1 MEVHNRTRYEAGC
14 RCDRCRKA
22 QSDYRKDLRLRS
34 KARVPAG
41 TRSTLKSVPALPSSY
56 ARSKPGRVESAVL
69 AEIEGLTTAVNAR
82 RLLRARG
89 RWRGCCSPLSVAQH
103 PQAMARMQSALDQ
116 LRRAHVSDQQS
127 QPHRSTEPVASGR
140 ALGTAW
146 HATKQ
151 PQRVQHC
158 CDEQIRRKPA
168 TEQPQPPLREPI

>member
-1 MEVHNRTRYEAGC
+1 MELHNRTRYKAGC

-56 ARSKPGRVESAVL
+56 ALSKPGRVESAVL

-89 RWRGCCSPLSVAQH
+89 RWRGCWTV
-103 PQAMARMQSALDQ
+103 RSAL
-116 LRRAHVSDQQS
+116 
-127 QPHRSTEPVASGR
+127 RSTRRRWRGCSQRSISYAR
-140 ALGTAW
+140 A
-146 HATKQ
+146 
-151 PQRVQHC
+151 
-158 CDEQIRRKPA
+158 QIPA
-168 TEQPQPPLREPI
+168 RAGCAKFAR